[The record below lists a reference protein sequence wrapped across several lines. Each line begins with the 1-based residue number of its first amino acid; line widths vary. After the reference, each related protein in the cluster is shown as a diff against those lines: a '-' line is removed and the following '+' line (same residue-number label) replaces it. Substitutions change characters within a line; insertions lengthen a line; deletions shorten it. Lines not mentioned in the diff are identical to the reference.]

1 MASRIVVVYDC
12 VMRIAWFVV
21 VVTVVGGQADAAPN
35 KKAKVAVTT
44 PSNTKQLPGK
54 GFWRILVQPG
64 KKWVLKDTIAETLH
78 ERVDTLTVEPYGIH
92 KVGNADVAHLRW
104 TLNADGG
111 DSSDHHALAGT
122 HAGLLNQVAVTDAG
136 LYLLPDDA
144 DDARI
149 AEALKAKPSR
159 SDPPKPYKPTRLNE
173 GRFLTIDG
181 DIVCMGQG
189 PAPGDPA
196 CEDTCEGQVCI
207 SASDGVVILDGTW
220 TPGVTHFAAD
230 NYR

>member
-1 MASRIVVVYDC
+1 VRALCIAVAIAMIALPALATPKHKITAS
-12 VMRIAWFVV
+12 
-21 VVTVVGGQADAAPN
+21 
-35 KKAKVAVTT
+35 K
-44 PSNTKQLPGK
+44 PSNAKPPPAK
-54 GFWRILVQPG
+54 GFWKILVTPRQ
-64 KKWVLKDTIAETLH
+64 KWVLKDTIAESVH
-78 ERVDTLTVEPYGIH
+78 EAPVILTVEPVGIH
-92 KVGNADVAHLRW
+92 QVGSATVAHLNW
-104 TLNADGG
+104 TLDDGN
-111 DSSDHHALAGT
+111 DHRALAGT

-149 AEALKAKPSR
+149 TEILKGKPSR
-159 SDPPKPYKPTRLNE
+159 SDPPKPYKPTKLNE

-189 PAPGDPA
+189 PAPGDPE

-207 SASDGVVILDGTW
+207 SATDGVVILDGTW

-230 NYR
+230 KYR